1 MFFTSIQ
8 KAGSRFFFYFCRM
21 DETEKV
27 VLLLGSNIE
36 PRKQYLEEAL
46 SLLEKKLGKASV
58 VSNIYESEPWGFE
71 ATTSFYN
78 RVVVF
83 KTGKLP
89 ETVLNIC
96 LQTEELL
103 GRERSEAEGYTS
115 RTIDVDI
122 LYFGNR
128 IINSER
134 LMVPHPRLASRRFA
148 LLPVAEVMPELLH
161 PILNKNQGE
170 LLLECPDQ
178 SEVSIV
184 N

>member
-1 MFFTSIQ
+1 
-8 KAGSRFFFYFCRM
+8 M

-36 PRKQYLEEAL
+36 PREKYLEDAL

-58 VSNIYESEPWGFE
+58 VSKIYESEPWGFE
-71 ATTSFYN
+71 AETLFYN
-78 RVVVF
+78 RAVVF
-83 KTGKLP
+83 NMGKSP

-103 GRERSEAEGYTS
+103 GRVRDTAGGYTS
-115 RTIDVDI
+115 RTMDIDI

-134 LMVPHPRLASRRFA
+134 LTVPHPRLSSRRFA
-148 LLPVAEVMPELLH
+148 LLPVAEVIPELIH
-161 PILNKNQGE
+161 PILNKNQEE

-178 SEVSIV
+178 SVVKLV